1 MRPGFTIS
9 TAFHAVVLG
18 WGLIHFASVRPS
30 EAPPV
35 ETLPIDL
42 VDISDITKSKQGNI
56 KAEKK
61 PDPIKQSD
69 KKAEPT
75 PKMDDTLP
83 VKNKDV
89 KATVPPPTPS
99 EEKVEKKEEPKKE
112 AAKPDPAP
120 SPDAITKKIEE
131 ELKKTEKKKET
142 PKKVVKEDA
151 PKVKTKYNFNP
162 DQIAAQIDRR
172 APSRKET
179 AGEQKQVSN
188 LGTPKGAD
196 QTLSMSELD
205 AFKRHVQKC
214 WNVLPGAGN
223 MESVM
228 VVLRIRLNQDGTLA
242 AQPELKTAV
251 TSPIMRAMAESAVR
265 AVTTCAPFKMFRPQT
280 YPVWRDMEVG
290 FDSREMLS

>member
-18 WGLIHFASVRPS
+18 WGLIHFASVKPV

-35 ETLPIDL
+35 DSLPIDL
-42 VDISDITKSKQGNI
+42 VSISDVTKSKQGTI

-61 PDPIKQSD
+61 VEPVKQAD
-69 KKAEPT
+69 KEAEPT
-75 PKMDDTLP
+75 PKSDPELP
-83 VKNKDV
+83 VKKRDV
-89 KATVPPPTPS
+89 KATVPPPTPV

-112 AAKPDPAP
+112 AAKPDPTP
-120 SPDAITKKIEE
+120 SPDALTKKIEE
-131 ELKKTEKKKET
+131 ELKKTEKKKEL
-142 PKKVVKEDA
+142 PKKVVKEDT
-151 PKVKTKYNFNP
+151 PKVKTKYKFNP

-172 APSRKET
+172 DPSRKENS
-179 AGEQKQVSN
+179 GQQKASPN
-188 LGTPKGAD
+188 FGTPKGAD

-205 AFKRHVQKC
+205 AFRRHVQKC

-242 AQPELKTAV
+242 AQPELKTPP
-251 TSPIMRAMAESAVR
+251 TTPIMRATAESAMR
-265 AVTTCAPFKMFRPQT
+265 AVITCAPFKMFRPQT